1 MTVMLDLHTTPE
13 VTDGTVLSNSAPNQ
27 ATFRLRQQTTHWTRR
42 LPDPLGAALLKLRST
57 RTTLEAVD
65 AASASWERAQTFPA
79 PSISPQRVAEAE
91 LSCRELP
98 SQSDDQAGSTIPVSG
113 EDRRA
118 FPRRQSE
125 CLVTVL
131 HRYETRHL
139 KPRETDCLLQ
149 NGRVVGRLLDISQ
162 TGLCLMLGEVIA
174 DNSEL
179 VLRISNQQLNR
190 HVDASAQVIHSQ
202 HVGHGRFSIHCRV
215 LRDFTLSELQDLG
228 RPLIVGH
235 VLA

>member
-1 MTVMLDLHTTPE
+1 MLDLYTTTE
-13 VTDGTVLSNSAPNQ
+13 VTDGTVLPNSTPNQ
-27 ATFRLRQQTTHWTRR
+27 ATFRPRQQATHWTRR

-57 RTTLEAVD
+57 RTTLKAVD
-65 AASASWERAQTFPA
+65 AASASWERGQTFPG

-91 LSCRELP
+91 LFCRELP
-98 SQSDDQAGSTIPVSG
+98 VQSDDQAGLTIPVSG

-131 HRYETRHL
+131 HRCETQHL

-149 NGRVVGRLLDISQ
+149 NGRLVGRLLDISQ

-179 VLRISNQQLNR
+179 VLRISNQHLNR

-202 HVGHGRFSIHCRV
+202 HAGHGRFSIHCRV
-215 LRDFTLSELQDLG
+215 LRDFNLSELQDLG